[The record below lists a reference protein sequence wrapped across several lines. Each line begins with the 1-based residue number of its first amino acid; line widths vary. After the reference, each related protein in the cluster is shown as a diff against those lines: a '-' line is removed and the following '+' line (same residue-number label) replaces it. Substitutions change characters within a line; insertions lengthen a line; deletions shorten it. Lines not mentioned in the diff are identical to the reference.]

1 MNWSTLRV
9 SIPQKKK
16 LLEPAVQVACVH
28 VRTVVCLHYA
38 IAPRQTFE
46 LTPWKTKEVFWIQ
59 LEKDPFITRRKQ
71 ISAQNRNKTGGIG
84 TPLVRNPLDEKLGF
98 HQLKRY
104 ERAMDWQAFAYD
116 KIKDLC
122 TVDMVADPVV

>member
-1 MNWSTLRV
+1 M
-9 SIPQKKK
+9 
-16 LLEPAVQVACVH
+16 
-28 VRTVVCLHYA
+28 
-38 IAPRQTFE
+38 
-46 LTPWKTKEVFWIQ
+46 FWIQ
-59 LEKDPFITRRKQ
+59 LEKDPFNTRRKQ
-71 ISAQNRNKTGGIG
+71 ISAQNRHKTGGIG